1 MTPAVV
7 RKPRSVYCGAPMF
20 RKRANGRCAVS
31 GLPDSLLLD
40 AAHIIADEHE
50 KSGRPRLH
58 VSDASKI
65 ILIVIGWP

>member
-1 MTPAVV
+1 
-7 RKPRSVYCGAPMF
+7 MF